1 MTNNTVTLKI
11 PKGIKFLKDYKHPD
25 ENTPFKLPY
34 GILDKGLTGCGGTTL
49 AIEDENPTIIC
60 VPRKALM
67 QCKLDAYPNLLTVD
81 GSVDVR
87 TIKKYIEEHNPP
99 KIMTTYD
106 SFGKVK
112 TCIKP
117 EDLCNWNV
125 VVDEFQCLVNDSTFR
140 SEVVTDFM
148 NNLDESKYKN
158 LTFISATPIPEDILH
173 EIPYFAKM
181 PITILEWEEMPKIKI
196 IRCKPENIKIQECIL
211 RIIRLFQADIVP
223 QHKDEEG
230 NVHKSNEAIFYFN
243 SVIGIVNVINHAQ
256 LKPDDVNIIVADTD
270 YNKGTLNT
278 KLPEGFS
285 IGKPQAK
292 GEKHKKFTFCTSTAY
307 FGVDMYSDSAT
318 TFIVSDSNTT
328 YTTVDVATE
337 IPQIIGRQRNEENK
351 FRDKVYL
358 IYNNSIG
365 TEALEKHVKITK
377 LKTDVLHEHFYG
389 KVDDLDINSYAE
401 DLRQEQDANKYCYSY
416 NMFDK
421 SKNSFAIN
429 NWKYLADQMRIA
441 ALRNYEDDST
451 FDNSLEEQGFTVH
464 TDTRE
469 KKFYNYFGTFEDFE
483 IPATKPGRLKKFFE
497 LIKSDSEDDNYRAY
511 YYADDLDKWNK
522 YVTAF
527 LPEDIKEFEDC
538 GWRMD
543 KVENKYLLRIAH
555 KKLLNIVKD
564 HFKIGTLW
572 KGPEIK
578 NKLKEIIKE
587 HCPECAKIKP
597 TIEMLK
603 EYGLIAK
610 SGQRGVYNGKNCK
623 NLYKIEALDNNA
635 ESEESEKE
643 SA

>member
-1 MTNNTVTLKI
+1 MTNKTVTLKI

-49 AIEDENPTIIC
+49 AIEDDNPTIIC

-81 GSVDVR
+81 GSVDSR
-87 TIKKYIEEHNPP
+87 TIEKYIKKENPP

-117 EDLCNWNV
+117 EDLCDWNV

-140 SEVVTDFM
+140 SEVVNDFM
-148 NNLDESKYKN
+148 NNLNESECKN
-158 LTFISATPIPEDILH
+158 LTFISATPIPQNILRR
-173 EIPYFAKM
+173 IPSFADM

-196 IRCKPENIKIQECIL
+196 RRWKPVTNSILDCIIG
-211 RIIRLFQADIVP
+211 IIRLFQADNVP
-223 QHKDEEG
+223 QYEDKEG
-230 NVHKSNEAIFYFN
+230 KIHKSNEAIFFIN
-243 SVIGIVNVINHAQ
+243 SVQGIVDAIKKAQ

-278 KLPEGFS
+278 ELPKGFS
-285 IGKPQAK
+285 VGKPQAK

-318 TFIVSDSNTT
+318 TFIVSDSNTI

-337 IPQIIGRQRNEENK
+337 IPQIIGRQRNEENE
-351 FRDKVYL
+351 FRNIVYL

-365 TEALEKHVKITK
+365 AKALEEQMNRTI
-377 LKTDVLHEHFYG
+377 LKSDVLHKHFYSQ
-389 KVDDLDINSYAE
+389 VDDLDKDSYAE
-401 DLRQEQDANKYCYSY
+401 DLKQEQDANKYCYSY

-429 NWKYLADQMRIA
+429 IWKYLADQMRID
-441 ALRNYEDDST
+441 ALKKYENDSI
-451 FDNSLEEQGFTVH
+451 FDKSLEEQGYIID
-464 TDTRE
+464 TDT
-469 KKFYNYFGTFEDFE
+469 KVTFNDYFRIFKDIE
-483 IPATKPGRLKKFFE
+483 IPSTKPKRLKKFFE
-497 LIKSDSEDDNYRAY
+497 LMRSDSKDDKYRAY
-511 YYADDLDKWNK
+511 FYADDLDKWNK
-522 YVTAF
+522 YVTVF

-538 GWRMD
+538 GWRME
-543 KVENKYLLRIAH
+543 KVERKYELRILH
-555 KKLLNIVKD
+555 KKLLPIVKEY
-564 HFKIGTLW
+564 FKIGSFW
-572 KGPEIK
+572 KNGKEIK
-578 NKLKEIIKE
+578 DKLKEIIEK

-597 TIEMLK
+597 TTEMLK

-610 SGQRGVYNGKNCK
+610 SGQRGEYNEKNCK

-635 ESEESEKE
+635 
-643 SA
+643 